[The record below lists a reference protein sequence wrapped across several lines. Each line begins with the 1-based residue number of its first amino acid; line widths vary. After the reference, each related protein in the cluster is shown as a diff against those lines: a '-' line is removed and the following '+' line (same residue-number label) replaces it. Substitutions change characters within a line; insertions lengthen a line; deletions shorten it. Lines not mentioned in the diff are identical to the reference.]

1 MKLYALIMAGG
12 SGTRFWPESTEK
24 KPKQYLTLFG
34 DHSLLNNTLRRF
46 ENIAPKDQRFIVT
59 IQKQLALAEKESKG
73 LVKNHESLIL
83 EPSARNTAPCILL
96 AMANLESQGMLDND
110 VVVIVP
116 SDHIILNTKGFEK
129 TVQSATKIASSHDKI
144 VTIGITPHFPHTGF
158 GYIEKGS
165 MIDSEAFT
173 VDKFKEKPPFELA
186 KEYVSSGKFLWN
198 AGMFVARLGIL
209 KREFQNHAP
218 DLFKHYDALK
228 NSLQDDNKL
237 KSLYELLAKDSIDY
251 AVMEKSQHVYVVPA
265 QFDWNDLGSW
275 DALGSVLDE
284 TDNNVVGRDN
294 GHFFYNA
301 TDNIVFAPDHF
312 VSLLHVKDLIVV
324 VNDRAVMVLPKEEAQ
339 DVKKVVEYLKS
350 HKPEL
355 L

>member
-1 MKLYALIMAGG
+1 MAGG

-34 DHSLLNNTLRRF
+34 EHSLLNNTLRRF
-46 ENIAPKDQRFIVT
+46 ENIVAKEERFIVT
-59 IQKQLALAEKESKG
+59 IQKQLQLAEKESLG
-73 LVKNHESLIL
+73 LIKNQKSLIL

-96 AMANLESQGMLDND
+96 AMANLENQGMKDDD
-110 VVVIVP
+110 VVAIVP

-129 TVQSATKIASSHDKI
+129 TVQSATKIASQHDKI

-158 GYIEKGS
+158 GYIEKGA
-165 MIDSEAFT
+165 MVDSEAFS
-173 VDKFKEKPPFELA
+173 VVKFKEKPPFELA

-209 KREFQNHAP
+209 KREFKAHAP
-218 DLFKHYDALK
+218 DLFKQYDALK
-228 NSLQDDNKL
+228 NALQDEAKL
-237 KSLYELLAKDSIDY
+237 KVIYDLLAKDSIDY
-251 AVMEKSQHVYVVPA
+251 AVMEKSEHVFVVPA

-284 TDNNVVGRDN
+284 TDNNVVGRDR

-301 TDNIVFAPDHF
+301 TDNIVFAPEHF

-339 DVKKVVEYLKS
+339 DVKRVVEYLKTN
-350 HKPEL
+350 KPDL